1 LHDIYFFENNLLAN
15 KYAIKVFEIIQ
26 GLNIKY
32 FMQTFPVTCA
42 KTTIRY
48 DASGVLENMVH
59 VYNFIA
65 QAN

>member
-1 LHDIYFFENNLLAN
+1 MTYIFSKNDLLCN
-15 KYAIKVFEIIQ
+15 KCVIKVFEIIQ
-26 GLNIKY
+26 GLNVKY
-32 FMQTFPVTCA
+32 FMQTFPVTYA

-48 DASGVLENMVH
+48 DASGVLENMMH